1 MGQAGQFDVDGLDA
15 AFDAAVA
22 NCQELTAAQ
31 ARHFVENGHVLV
43 KGAFPRELADLVC
56 DCAWDELKAK
66 FGAERG
72 EPDSWNRVA
81 GRGGRS
87 GYVRTQGTG
96 RRFALLTH
104 APRALTLQADVVGGS
119 QRLPDNGRSLAWSDA
134 AIGNLHVSGTQA
146 WRPPASRQ
154 PGWHKDGHHFRHF
167 LNSPEQGLLTVP
179 IYTDILPR
187 SGGTFIARDSV
198 GPVARL
204 LATRPAG
211 FHPDGFQAGY
221 LIPGLIE
228 QCSDFVEL
236 TGEAGDLVLVHPYV
250 LHRVSVNPSPRPRFI
265 ANMALVLAEPMC
277 FSRPPGD
284 PYSLVELA
292 ILRALN
298 VPSFDFRQTRAAL
311 SVKPFPFRDE
321 AEADEQRG
329 LVTDEMAE
337 TAACGIVTPAW
348 ARDLGYA

>member
-1 MGQAGQFDVDGLDA
+1 MAAAAQFDPDGFDA

-22 NCQELTAAQ
+22 NCRELTPDQ
-31 ARHFVENGHVLV
+31 ARHFVEHGHVVV
-43 KGAFPRELADLVC
+43 KGAFPRGLADLVC
-56 DCAWDELKAK
+56 ECAWDELKAK
-66 FGAERG
+66 YGAERG
-72 EPDSWNRVA
+72 EPDSWRRV
-81 GRGGRS
+81 GHGGRS

-96 RRFALLTH
+96 RRFTLKTR
-104 APRALTLQADVVGGS
+104 APRALTLQADVVGGP
-119 QRLPDNGRSLAWSDA
+119 QRLTGNGESLAWGDA
-134 AIGNLHVSGTQA
+134 AIGNLHVASAPA
-146 WRPPASRQ
+146 WRPPGPRQ
-154 PGWHKDGHHFRHF
+154 PGWHKDGWHFRHF

-204 LATRPAG
+204 LASRPAG

-277 FSRPPGD
+277 FSRPPGEG
-284 PYSLVELA
+284 YSLVELA
-292 ILRALN
+292 ILRALK
-298 VPSFDFRQTRAAL
+298 VPSFDFEQTRTAL
-311 SVKPFPFRDE
+311 AVKPFPFRDE
-321 AEADEQRG
+321 EEAEAQGR
-329 LVTDEMAE
+329 LVTEEIAEME
-337 TAACGIVTPAW
+337 DCGIVAPGW
-348 ARDLGYA
+348 AGDLGYA